1 MRARKKRPTAV
12 GLFGMTDGYP
22 HPWGIC
28 AVSGKLFL
36 ISGAQIHAVN
46 GLRRGV
52 DGVEQPVACNAEIA
66 AVGAAAQL
74 FKLAAVKPAGVY
86 AGVIVDI

>member
-1 MRARKKRPTAV
+1 MRCGR
-12 GLFGMTDGYP
+12 YP
-22 HPWGIC
+22 CPSGRC
-28 AVSGKLFL
+28 AAAASGKLFL
-36 ISGAQIHAVN
+36 ISGAQIYAVN

-52 DGVEQPVACNAEIA
+52 DGVEQPVTRDAKVA

-86 AGVIVDI
+86 AGVVIDI